1 VIRKGPHIS
10 AMTPGLSFWRLQWIG
25 WAAFWLAMTWTR
37 VGRFPLLYMAVSKA
51 VMAIIGL
58 LLTGFVLRPLY
69 RRLVGNDSPL
79 MRTIVVTTVASYIVA
94 TAWTATHGLLDLPI
108 ERALLNPNIKLTSL
122 WQVFGGALY
131 NTFTL
136 LSWSVLYVGIK
147 HQQAMHAERE
157 RALRAEALAQSARLE
172 ALRYQLNPHFLFNS
186 LNAVSTLV
194 TERRNEDATT
204 MIARL
209 ADLLRATLDRP
220 TGESITLGEELD
232 VVRRYLAI
240 EQIRLGERLR
250 IDFEVDGDALQ
261 ARVPPL
267 LLQPLVE
274 NAVRHAISPRAEGGR
289 LFIRANRRNGRLR
302 MIVEDDG
309 PGMKSGFTPGVGL
322 ANTRDRLRLTYGDD
336 HALAI
341 EPASPSG
348 LRVVID
354 VPYHE

>member
-1 VIRKGPHIS
+1 
-10 AMTPGLSFWRLQWIG
+10 
-25 WAAFWLAMTWTR
+25 
-37 VGRFPLLYMAVSKA
+37 
-51 VMAIIGL
+51 
-58 LLTGFVLRPLY
+58 
-69 RRLVGNDSPL
+69 
-79 MRTIVVTTVASYIVA
+79 
-94 TAWTATHGLLDLPI
+94 
-108 ERALLNPNIKLTSL
+108 
-122 WQVFGGALY
+122 
-131 NTFTL
+131 
-136 LSWSVLYVGIK
+136 
-147 HQQAMHAERE
+147 MHAERE

-220 TGESITLGEELD
+220 TGEMVTLGEEVD

-240 EQIRLGERLR
+240 EQIRFGDRLR
-250 IDFEVDGDALQ
+250 VDFEVDGDALPG
-261 ARVPPL
+261 RVPPL

-274 NAVRHAISPRAEGGR
+274 NAVRHAISLRAEGGR
-289 LFIRANRRNGRLR
+289 LSIRANRRNGRLR

-309 PGMKSGFTPGVGL
+309 PGMKSEFTPGVGL

-336 HALAI
+336 HALAL
-341 EPASPSG
+341 EPALPSG
-348 LRVVID
+348 LRVAID